1 MALSAHLAL
10 KNSLKL
16 SPNIE
21 QSVNLLKSNE
31 IEIEL
36 LINDFLSKN
45 PYLQLDDSEKI
56 NLNYSASVIEN
67 NEENISEDNI
77 YGFSL
82 KDYLLNNLFDL
93 GLDYE
98 DEVLARL
105 IIDYIDDNGYLKEDY
120 DFFIKELALDSDT
133 PNKKIKNLILKLN
146 TISSP
151 GIGARNL
158 KECLM
163 FQLDQFIQ
171 NQIVL
176 DSKKIIENHL
186 ADLANKNF
194 KKIAKN
200 LNLSPDHIIKC
211 NVFIVSL
218 NPKPGLAYLSS
229 NTSQFIT
236 PDIIIKNNG
245 NKFNIS
251 LKNNYDSLK
260 LFNLKKDEINDKDA
274 FNQAKWF
281 IKNLNYRKINIIRV
295 VNAIFSH
302 HKDFLNEN
310 ILKSSLNIKTIANEL
325 EIHESTV
332 SRIVNNKF
340 IETPHGIFE
349 LKYFFINE
357 VSNTSNKAI
366 LDKIKVIIRDEDK
379 TKPLSDSQILLTLS
393 RENIT
398 ISRRTVTKYREQ
410 LGILSASKRKK
421 GA

>member
-1 MALSAHLAL
+1 MALSAHLTL

-31 IEIEL
+31 IEIEI

-56 NLNYSASVIEN
+56 NLNYSASIIEN
-67 NEENISEDNI
+67 NEENISENSI

-120 DFFIKELALDSDT
+120 NFFITGLALNSDT
-133 PNKKIKNLILKLN
+133 ANKKIKSLILKLN
-146 TISSP
+146 SISSP

-158 KECLM
+158 QECLI

-186 ADLANKNF
+186 LDLANKNF

-200 LNLSPDHIIKC
+200 LNLK
-211 NVFIVSL
+211 L
-218 NPKPGLAYLSS
+218 N
-229 NTSQFIT
+229 
-236 PDIIIKNNG
+236 
-245 NKFNIS
+245 
-251 LKNNYDSLK
+251 
-260 LFNLKKDEINDKDA
+260 
-274 FNQAKWF
+274 
-281 IKNLNYRKINIIRV
+281 
-295 VNAIFSH
+295 
-302 HKDFLNEN
+302 
-310 ILKSSLNIKTIANEL
+310 
-325 EIHESTV
+325 
-332 SRIVNNKF
+332 
-340 IETPHGIFE
+340 
-349 LKYFFINE
+349 
-357 VSNTSNKAI
+357 
-366 LDKIKVIIRDEDK
+366 
-379 TKPLSDSQILLTLS
+379 
-393 RENIT
+393 
-398 ISRRTVTKYREQ
+398 
-410 LGILSASKRKK
+410 
-421 GA
+421 